1 MKMNRKITLA
11 ALLLMMVSSVSFGQI
26 LTPAKWKVELST
38 KEIKVGDKVD
48 IIFKATID
56 KSWHVYS
63 NDFDPELGPILIEFD
78 FDEDVS
84 YECIGKVKPIN
95 AKKHFDK
102 IWDGEVSYFESTAEM
117 RQQIKVKSLPLKVEG
132 TFDFQTCS
140 DVSGQCVMG
149 DDEFD
154 ITYPAK

>member
-1 MKMNRKITLA
+1 MKSRIVILLA
-11 ALLLMMVSSVSFGQI
+11 FLMMGTTASFGQI
-26 LTPAKWKVELST
+26 LTPAKWTTELST
-38 KEIKVGDKVD
+38 KDIKVGDV
-48 IIFKATID
+48 IEVVFKAKID

-78 FDEDVS
+78 FEEDAS
-84 YECIGKVKPIN
+84 YERIGKVKPIN

-102 IWDGEVSYFESTAEM
+102 IWEGEVSYFENTAEM
-117 RQQIKVKSLPLKVEG
+117 RQKIKVKSLPLNVVG

-149 DDEFD
+149 DDEFEL
-154 ITYPAK
+154 TN